1 MELTNHYEEMKKPKG
16 KKQQK
21 IDFIEKMEKKKN
33 GGSQNA
39 IKEEE
44 DNQKNKLKRIFPDT
58 LEKSEKGII
67 NLKSKISKL
76 EMKLRRKEEFKQIAL
91 GTSKLNYMDP
101 RITVGWCKN
110 HEVPIDKIFTRSIRD
125 KFPWAM
131 YCKPDYNF

>member
-1 MELTNHYEEMKKPKG
+1 MELTNHYDELKKPKG

-21 IDFIEKMEKKKN
+21 IEKKKN
-33 GGSQNA
+33 EKNSETEH
-39 IKEEE
+39 EE
-44 DNQKNKLKRIFPDT
+44 KNKLKRIYPDT
-58 LEKSEKGII
+58 LDKCEKLIS

-76 EMKLRRKEEFKQIAL
+76 EMKLRRKEEFKHIAL

-101 RITVGWCKN
+101 RITVGWCKKN
-110 HEVPIDKIFTRSIRD
+110 EVPIDKIFTKSIRD

>member
-21 IDFIEKMEKKKN
+21 IDFIEKMEKKKQKN
-33 GGSQNA
+33 EK
-39 IKEEE
+39 KEEE
-44 DNQKNKLKRIFPDT
+44 DNQKNKIKRTFPDT
-58 LEKSEKGII
+58 LEKSEKVII

-76 EMKLRRKEEFKQIAL
+76 EIKLRRKEEFKQIAL

-101 RITVGWCKN
+101 RITVGWCKTN
-110 HEVPIDKIFTRSIRD
+110 EVPIDKIFTRSIRD

>member
-1 MELTNHYEEMKKPKG
+1 MELTNHYDELKKPKG

-21 IDFIEKMEKKKN
+21 IEKKKN
-33 GGSQNA
+33 EKNL
-39 IKEEE
+39 ETENE
-44 DNQKNKLKRIFPDT
+44 DKNKLKRIHPDT
-58 LEKSEKGII
+58 LDKCEKLIS

-101 RITVGWCKN
+101 RITVGWCKTN
-110 HEVPIDKIFTRSIRD
+110 EVPIDKIFTKSIRD

>member
-1 MELTNHYEEMKKPKG
+1 MTVLIKST
-16 KKQQK
+16 
-21 IDFIEKMEKKKN
+21 KMSVVSGYLASLN
-33 GGSQNA
+33 GIVSVQD
-39 IKEEE
+39 I
-44 DNQKNKLKRIFPDT
+44 LDT
-58 LEKSEKGII
+58 IMQIS

-101 RITVGWCKN
+101 RITVGWCKKN
-110 HEVPIDKIFTRSIRD
+110 EVPIDKIFTKSIRD